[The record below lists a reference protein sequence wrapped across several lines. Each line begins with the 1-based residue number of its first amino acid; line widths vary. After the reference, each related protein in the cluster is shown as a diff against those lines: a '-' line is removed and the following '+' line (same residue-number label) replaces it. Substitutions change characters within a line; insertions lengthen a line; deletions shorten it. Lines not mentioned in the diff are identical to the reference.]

1 MPEVT
6 PINGSSGD
14 SDIDA
19 FFRSRGMQTYGE
31 VQKRQEELIPK
42 YEEAQR
48 PAVESIEKARA
59 ERDKLT
65 AAPITPPAPPTLQ
78 SVPQPPRQ
86 EYADP
91 MKAFGS
97 PAVILAT

>member
-1 MPEVT
+1 MADPV
-6 PINGSSGD
+6 PVNGSGAPD

-42 YEEAQR
+42 YEEAQK
-48 PAVESIEKARA
+48 PVVESLEKARA

-65 AAPITPPAPPTLQ
+65 AAPITPPAAPNLQNVPPAPLQ
-78 SVPQPPRQ
+78 QYQ
-86 EYADP
+86 DP

-97 PAVILAT
+97 PAVIL

>member
-1 MPEVT
+1 MAEVV
-6 PINGSSGD
+6 PINGSGGD

-19 FFRSRGMQTYGE
+19 FFRSRGMQTYGDI
-31 VQKRQEELIPK
+31 QKKQEELLPK

-48 PAVESIEKARA
+48 PVVESIEKARA

-65 AAPITPPAPPTLQ
+65 AAPITAPAATTLQ
-78 SVPQPPRQ
+78 TVPSAPRQ
-86 EYADP
+86 QSEEP

-97 PAVILAT
+97 PA